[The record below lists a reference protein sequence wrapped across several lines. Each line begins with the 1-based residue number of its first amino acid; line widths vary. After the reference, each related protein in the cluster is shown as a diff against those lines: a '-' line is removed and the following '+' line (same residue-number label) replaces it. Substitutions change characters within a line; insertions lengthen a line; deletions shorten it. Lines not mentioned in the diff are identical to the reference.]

1 MIMPWISSIL
11 STCPITAVAQAE
23 VELNNLKGFAKFTK
37 EGELQNQINLKNENI
52 DILKTGLSGIVR
64 RYGFQ
69 NVQDFYQAYQKAYR
83 VYVDYKEIYNKW
95 ESTYGENA
103 QKILHE
109 RLQNYKK
116 VVTGRQAEQ
125 IGHSKN
131 IGVR

>member
-1 MIMPWISSIL
+1 MKIL
-11 STCPITAVAQAE
+11 
-23 VELNNLKGFAKFTK
+23 LLKK
-37 EGELQNQINLKNENI
+37 GELQNQINLKNESI

-69 NVQDFYQAYQKAYR
+69 NVQDFYQAYQKAHS

-95 ESTYGENA
+95 ENTYGENA

-116 VVTGRQAEQ
+116 VVTGRQAKK
-125 IGHSKN
+125 IDHSKN
-131 IGVR
+131 RGVR